1 MVIRMW
7 DVISTLKDVLFLPEG
22 GGEDGEWY
30 KQDIIIQCAVPTGIQ
45 ELETSVVRSGQA
57 KVPEKGNFLKNG
69 WLAVSHLGNH
79 MAEPRGRAQS
89 LETDYGQICAF
100 L

>member
-1 MVIRMW
+1 M
-7 DVISTLKDVLFLPEG
+7 PEG

-69 WLAVSHLGNH
+69 
-79 MAEPRGRAQS
+79 
-89 LETDYGQICAF
+89 
-100 L
+100 